1 MGGAPP
7 MMAPG
12 YSFSPAP
19 GGPAPPYGYAGGMPP
34 PGYPMASQAP
44 GYNAAP
50 GGFPAAPGAPMMGQP
65 PYGMPPQPRPPMGPP
80 RGGVLQPAEG
90 RTVAVT
96 HVRAGIAH
104 EASSGLTR
112 RRRSCRRTWRG
123 RT

>member
-1 MGGAPP
+1 

-19 GGPAPPYGYAGGMPP
+19 GGPAPPYGYGGGMPP
-34 PGYPMASQAP
+34 PGYPMTSQAP

-96 HVRAGIAH
+96 HVRAGA
-104 EASSGLTR
+104 ALSR
-112 RRRSCRRTWRG
+112 RRSAVLAHSAAAPRSCRRTWRG